1 MQVDWWTVVSL
12 EPHIVYLEREVVG
25 CLLAFPVLR
34 LNARFRISLGA
45 LLLFD
50 LNKLCSC
57 RFLLLCLFFWVRV
70 SAADDGDGADGGGVS
85 QT

>member
-1 MQVDWWTVVSL
+1 MQVDWWTVVAL
-12 EPHIVYLEREVVG
+12 EPHIVYLEREVP
-25 CLLAFPVLR
+25 AFLVLR

-70 SAADDGDGADGGGVS
+70 SAAAAAGADGCGGVS